1 MEVASAAHTKLPQLR
16 YRTSAIRAKAPWAAL
31 LLPGRVPVPEKIPM
45 TFGHDFFE
53 FEWLLSYV
61 DAARQG
67 VVLAIMLR
75 T

>member
-1 MEVASAAHTKLPQLR
+1 MEDTPAAHTKLPQLR

-31 LLPGRVPVPEKIPM
+31 LSPGRVPHPKNIPM
-45 TFGHDFFE
+45 TVGHDFE

-61 DAARQG
+61 DAARQD
-67 VVLAIMLR
+67 VVLAVVLR